1 MVSDD
6 EYEGF
11 EIQYSQALDI
21 QKKNLLRSLNTGAIK
36 KFLPN
41 FVDLCE
47 ELVQLDDIKIVTI
60 RLILLLLG
68 NLQLVNPILV
78 TRRVK

>member
-1 MVSDD
+1 MLSDD

-11 EIQYSQALDI
+11 ENQYSQALDI